1 MQVQRYRSR
10 ISGPLMDRI
19 DLHVEVPAVEFR
31 KLVDENREEPSAA
44 IRKEVTT
51 ARALQTHRFTKTE
64 VVANS
69 QMRMRHIEKFCKL
82 NQESLTLLETANKQ
96 LGLSA
101 RAHNRILKVARTI
114 ADLEASVDITPAHI
128 AEAIQYRTLDRKLG

>member
-19 DLHVEVPAVEFR
+19 DLHIEVPAVEFR
-31 KLVDENREEPSAA
+31 KLVDENKEEPSAA
-44 IRKEVTT
+44 IREEVTT
-51 ARALQTHRFTKTE
+51 ARELQTTRFTETT
-64 VVANS
+64 VVSNS
-69 QMRMRHIEKFCKL
+69 QMRVRHIEKFCKL
-82 NQESLTLLETANKQ
+82 SQEGLNLLEMANKQ

-114 ADLEASVDITPAHI
+114 ADLEQSTDLTPAHI
-128 AEAIQYRTLDRKLG
+128 AEAIQYRTLDRKL